1 MLTEI
6 NQQILE
12 LKEILRT
19 KEKLQ
24 SLKDMVSDE
33 LENKRS
39 QALVLEGMLTD
50 EEKDVIRLEGTSFSS
65 IFLSLIGK
73 KEEKLEKER
82 EEYLLAKLKY
92 EECLRSIKKLDDE
105 LKYANSELKRY
116 KGTKEEY
123 DKLINEKQSLL
134 IKEGGS
140 SGKKISENLNAINE
154 IRLDI
159 KELREAITA
168 GERALASLDKVQDSL
183 ESAKGWGTWDI
194 LGGGLLSNMAK
205 HSAIDDANNNAHD
218 FQRLLRNF
226 EKELLDVNE
235 FNDIE
240 LNLSSFASFADFFLD
255 GFFADWFVQSKINDS
270 IANTQNANRRLNSI
284 VNDLRNDLNTLE
296 TDLRKREKE
305 IKDLLES

>member
-39 QALVLEGMLTD
+39 QALVLEDMLAD

-73 KEEKLEKER
+73 REEKLDKER

-154 IRLDI
+154 LRLDI

-270 IANTQNANRRLNSI
+270 IANTQNANRRLNTI

>member
-6 NQQILE
+6 NQQIFE

-24 SLKDMVSDE
+24 SLKEMVSDE

-39 QALVLEGMLTD
+39 QALVLEDMLAD

-73 KEEKLEKER
+73 REEKLEKER

-92 EECLRSIKKLDDE
+92 EECLGSIKKLDDE
-105 LKYANSELKRY
+105 LSYANSELKRY
-116 KGTKEEY
+116 RGTKEEY
-123 DKLINEKQSLL
+123 DKLINEKQTLI

-154 IRLDI
+154 LRLDI

-168 GERALASLDKVQDSL
+168 GERTLVSLDKVQNSL

-205 HSAIDDANNNAHD
+205 HSAIDDANNNAHE
-218 FQRLLRNF
+218 FQHLLRNF

-240 LNLSSFASFADFFLD
+240 LNLSSFASFADFFFD
-255 GFFADWFVQSKINDS
+255 GFFADFFVQSKINDS
-270 IANTQNANRRLNSI
+270 IANTQNANRKLNNI
-284 VNDLRNDLNTLE
+284 VSDLRNDLNTLE

-305 IKDLLES
+305 IKALLES

>member
-92 EECLRSIKKLDDE
+92 EECLRSIKRLDDE

-154 IRLDI
+154 LRLDI

-168 GERALASLDKVQDSL
+168 GERALSSLDKVQDSL